1 MSSRS
6 LLLSLDQACVLTIL
20 IDQPTATPNH
30 SLVPTSRYFP
40 LRFHLVRS
48 LLRIVQ
54 RTGTYIPLAAP
65 LFEVLDSPDL
75 TKRTKPTTLK
85 PLDLEYYLKCP
96 TAYQKTRVYGDAL
109 ADETLYLLVEYY
121 SALSRSIAFPELSLP
136 AVVALKRHAKKT
148 GQAKLGS
155 MVKVLVDKLEANA
168 KWIEAQRE
176 QIEFGPGKRDKVER
190 FLAGGSESSK
200 EAVSPLSAYLRVQRK
215 VRDQKR
221 ATLERAVSIFRERL
235 SWRRDVL
242 LTCRRSLSRCDF
254 LYLTGSRC

>member
-1 MSSRS
+1 MPFGGYPSQLKMQGMDFFMHSS
-6 LLLSLDQACVLTIL
+6 LTLRML
-20 IDQPTATPNH
+20 ID
-30 SLVPTSRYFP
+30 SLVPTSRYYP

-109 ADETLYLLVEYY
+109 ADETVYLLVEYF
-121 SALSRSIAFPELSLP
+121 ATLSKLIAFPELSLP
-136 AVVALKRHAKKT
+136 AVVNLKRHAKKT

-155 MVKVLVDKLEANA
+155 MIKVLVDKLEANA
-168 KWIEAQRE
+168 KWIEARRDT
-176 QIEFGPGKRDKVER
+176 IEFGPGKRDKVES
-190 FLAGGSESSK
+190 FLSDDGSSDPSPLAG
-200 EAVSPLSAYLRVQRK
+200 YLRVQRK

-221 ATLERAVSIFRERL
+221 ATLERAVSLGQLGGMICCE
-235 SWRRDVL
+235 VH
-242 LTCRRSLSRCDF
+242 
-254 LYLTGSRC
+254 Y